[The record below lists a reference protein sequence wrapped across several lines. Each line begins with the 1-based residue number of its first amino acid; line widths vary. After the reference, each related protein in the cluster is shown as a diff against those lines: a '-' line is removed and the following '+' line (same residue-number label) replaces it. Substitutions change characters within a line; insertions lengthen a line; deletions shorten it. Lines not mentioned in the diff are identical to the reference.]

1 MALRLRYNA
10 PVTLTFSLL
19 AAVVLLVDQ
28 ITGGWLI
35 RQFFTVYP
43 DFSFGSPL
51 SWLRLVSH
59 VIGHVSWAHLLG
71 NFAFILLIG
80 PVLEEKYGSIP
91 ILLMMI
97 VTAVATGIL
106 NILMVRTG
114 LLGAS
119 GIVFMLILLSSFTN
133 IRSGEIP
140 ITFIL
145 IVVLYVVRE
154 FVNALTPSNV
164 SQVAHIVGGI
174 CGAAFGF
181 LFTKG
186 KAAPIA
192 ARPAGSAARPSPGP
206 SEGRSPPAATPPDA
220 SDKTQGDLP

>member
-1 MALRLRYNA
+1 MRVVQWPPMSLRLKYNA
-10 PVTLTFSLL
+10 PVTLTYSLL
-19 AAVVLLVDQ
+19 CALVLLVDQ
-28 ITGGWLI
+28 VSGGWLI
-35 RQFFTVYP
+35 RGFFTIYP
-43 DFSFGSPL
+43 DFSAASPL

-59 VIGHVSWAHLLG
+59 VIGHASWAHLIG

-80 PVLEEKYGSIP
+80 PVLEEKYGSLP

-97 VTAVATGIL
+97 VTAAATGVL
-106 NILMVRTG
+106 NIVVVRTG

-140 ITFIL
+140 LTFIL

-154 FVNALTPSNV
+154 LVNALTPSTV

-174 CGAAFGF
+174 CGGLFGF
-181 LFTKG
+181 LFSKPKELPPPGT
-186 KAAPIA
+186 
-192 ARPAGSAARPSPGP
+192 AG
-206 SEGRSPPAATPPDA
+206 
-220 SDKTQGDLP
+220 TQGAQT